1 MFCRY
6 QNLFFEVGALWS
18 RAIIGEAGAEIF
30 YLQPEPKKNIW
41 SRSQGK
47 MARLRNNGYSKIL
60 SGNIWHELE
69 PK

>member
-1 MFCRY
+1 MFSIKICFLKWEPY
-6 QNLFFEVGALWS
+6 D
-18 RAIIGEAGAEIF
+18 AIIGEAGAEIF

-47 MARLRNNGYSKIL
+47 MARLRNNGFSKIL